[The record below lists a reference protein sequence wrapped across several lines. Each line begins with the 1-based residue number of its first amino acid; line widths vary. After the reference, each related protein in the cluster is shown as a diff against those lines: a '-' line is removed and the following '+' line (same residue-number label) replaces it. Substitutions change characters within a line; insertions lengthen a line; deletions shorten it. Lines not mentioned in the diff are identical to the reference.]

1 MEIDV
6 IKGVIFDLD
15 GVLVSTDQL
24 HYRAWKM
31 VAEEE
36 GIYFDREINE
46 RLRGVD
52 RMGSLEIL
60 LEQSQRSYKEDEKNA
75 MAEKKNS
82 YYRQFLKDLSPADLL
97 PGALSILKQLRQR
110 RIKTGIGSSSK
121 NTDLIL
127 EQVGITGKFD
137 VVVNG
142 NDVVNSKPH
151 PEIFLLAAERMGLS
165 ASECLVV
172 EDALAGIE
180 AARRG
185 GMFVFGIGTPEK
197 LAGEKHCAPNL
208 GCITLDELLR
218 AGMKA

>member
-1 MEIDV
+1 LVADEES
-6 IKGVIFDLD
+6 IF
-15 GVLVSTDQL
+15 
-24 HYRAWKM
+24 
-31 VAEEE
+31 
-36 GIYFDREINE
+36 FDREINE

-52 RMGSLEIL
+52 RMGSLDIL
-60 LEQSQRSYKEDEKNA
+60 LEQSNCSYNADEKNA

-110 RIKTGIGSSSK
+110 RVKMGIGSSSK

-127 EQVGITGKFD
+127 KQVGLVGMVD

-151 PEIFLLAAERMGLS
+151 PEIFLLAAEQMGVS

-185 GMFVFGIGTPEK
+185 GMFVFGIGTPEQ
-197 LAGEKHCAPNL
+197 LAGEKYCALNL
-208 GCITLDELLR
+208 GCITLDELLK
-218 AGMKA
+218 AGIEA